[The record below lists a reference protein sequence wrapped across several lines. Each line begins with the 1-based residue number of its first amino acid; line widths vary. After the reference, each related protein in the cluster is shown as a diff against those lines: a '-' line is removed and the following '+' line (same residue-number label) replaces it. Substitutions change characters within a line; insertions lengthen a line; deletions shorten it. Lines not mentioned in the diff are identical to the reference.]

1 MKILITG
8 GGGFIGQK
16 LAGKLAERGELRGQ
30 PIAEL
35 VLADVH
41 HATPVVAPFPVTAP
55 VVDITNRVQADL
67 LFAGDFDVVYHLAA
81 VVSGQA
87 EAEFDVGMAVNL
99 TGTLNIL
106 EAARAQSKPPVL
118 VFASSLAVFGGEVA
132 DPVGDHSALNPQTSY
147 GTQKAIG
154 ELLVNDYSRKG
165 FIDGRAL
172 RLPTISVRPGKP
184 NAAASSF
191 MSSIVREP
199 LQGQEAVCPVTEEF
213 EHYYL
218 SPRILIE
225 NLILAAEL
233 DGKAFGQ
240 NRAITLPGLTVSI
253 REVVEAMRKVAG
265 EAPVRRIR
273 FEPDQRILD
282 IVLGWRWAVRSDKA
296 DRLGFMRD
304 KSFEDNV
311 RYFLEDDIAR

>member
-1 MKILITG
+1 MKVLITG

-16 LAGKLAERGELRGQ
+16 LAYKLAERGELRGQ
-30 PIAEL
+30 PISEL

-41 HATPVVAPFPVTAP
+41 HATPTVASFPVAAP
-55 VVDITNRVQADL
+55 VVDITNRQQVDA
-67 LFAGDFDVVYHLAA
+67 LFADDYDVVYHLAA

-87 EAEFDVGMAVNL
+87 EAEFDLGMAVNL
-99 TGTLNIL
+99 HGTLNIL
-106 EAARAQSKPPVL
+106 EAARAQKDAPVV
-118 VFASSLAVFGGEVA
+118 VFASSLAVFGGEIA

-154 ELLVNDYSRKG
+154 ELLLNDFSRKG

-199 LQGQEAVCPVTEEF
+199 LQGQTANCPVTEDF
-213 EHYYL
+213 GHYYL
-218 SPRILIE
+218 SPRRLIE
-225 NLILAAEL
+225 NLLIAAEL
-233 DGKAFGQ
+233 DGAAFGQ
-240 NRAITLPGLTVSI
+240 NRAVTLPGLTLSI
-253 REVVEAMRKVAG
+253 REVIEAIRKVAG
-265 EAPVRRIR
+265 EEPVGRIT
-273 FEPDQRILD
+273 FEPDETIRK
-282 IVLGWRWAVRSDKA
+282 IVLGWRWDVNSDKA
-296 DRLGFMRD
+296 QRLGFKRD
-304 KSFEDNV
+304 QTFEDNV